1 MDQLPLDVMRQIAAE
16 NVESWL
22 PTAPNVTRYRYSG
35 GTKNKHGELVGAAEE
50 TAQLRALVVQKRE
63 RREQRAGGDAVRVQ
77 WVADYLA
84 TDNVIEPGDELRALG
99 RRFVVVGI
107 DPPEL
112 DGVIAF
118 LRARLEEIKT

>member
-1 MDQLPLDVMRQIAAE
+1 MDQLPFDVMREVAAE

-22 PTAPNVTRYRYSG
+22 PTAPNVTRVRTTG
-35 GTKNKHGELVGAAEE
+35 GAKNKHGELVGATEE
-50 TAQLRALVVQKRE
+50 TATLRALVVQKRE

-99 RRFVVVGI
+99 RRFVVVGV

-118 LRARLEEIKT
+118 LRARLEEIKR